1 MSLDPLEK
9 LWSEWLQE
17 KLGQER
23 AIGQI
28 LQHLLILQSEIK
40 QLRYALNRR
49 SDSDKKP

>member
-17 KLGQER
+17 KLGQKR
-23 AIGQI
+23 AIGQM
-28 LQHLLILQSEIK
+28 LQHLMILKSEIE

-49 SDSDKKP
+49 DKDQKK

>member
-23 AIGQI
+23 AIGQM
-28 LQHLLILQSEIK
+28 LQHLLIMQSEIK

-49 SDSDKKP
+49 TGPDPKK